1 MKAKPKLLEI
11 VANVLKQHVDVIPYV
26 PSETFQ
32 KFDSLVIAKKD
43 GSAFEKSEIEQI
55 QSEIEDPKRSFDFAQ
70 FEIMSMQIETEKP
83 LRYKDYRGKERRI
96 GVFVKSAKTE
106 NDKLLYH
113 LYKQVDQP

>member
-1 MKAKPKLLEI
+1 MKVKPKLLEI
-11 VANVLKQHVDVIPYV
+11 VADPLKQKILVYPYF
-26 PSETFQ
+26 PNQTFRA
-32 KFDSLVIAKKD
+32 FDAFVIAKKD
-43 GSAFEKSEIEQI
+43 GSDFETSEIRKIRASVDDKKKLFQLDRY
-55 QSEIEDPKRSFDFAQ
+55 EI
-70 FEIMSMQIETEKP
+70 ISMQIETEKP

>member
-11 VANVLKQHVDVIPYV
+11 VANVLKQHIDVIPYV
-26 PSETFQ
+26 PTETFQ

-43 GSAFEKSEIEQI
+43 GSSFEKSEIAQI